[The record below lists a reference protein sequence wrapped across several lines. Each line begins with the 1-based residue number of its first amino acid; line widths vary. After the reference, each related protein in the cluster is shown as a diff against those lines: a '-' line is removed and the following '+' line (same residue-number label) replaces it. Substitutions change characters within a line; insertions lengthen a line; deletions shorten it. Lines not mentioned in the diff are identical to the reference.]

1 MKDKNFGIPSL
12 KELSIIIISAF
23 ILTLVMSYLDA
34 YERLHLFTRMYHLFT
49 FDEFIVFMPS
59 FLAMGFIL
67 LSYHKIQQ
75 LEFEITKREEVE
87 EALRKSE
94 KGYKDLS
101 ITDGLTQLFNSRHFY
116 SQLEME
122 IDRASR
128 YNHPLSLLLMDID
141 NFKQYNDTY
150 GHLEGDKV
158 LASFGKVVHR
168 CVRAV
173 DAGYRYGGE
182 EFTVILPETEVQGA
196 VYAAERIRKG
206 FEAEIFSPKPNK
218 TVNITV
224 SIGVTQYEPKEKV
237 KAFIKRADKA
247 MYVAKKEGKNRVS
260 FSKGTDVD

>member
-1 MKDKNFGIPSL
+1 MKDKSIGIPSL

-34 YERLHLFTRMYHLFT
+34 YERLHLFTSMYHLFT
-49 FDEFIVFMPS
+49 FDEFIVFMPY

-122 IDRASR
+122 IDRTSR

-141 NFKQYNDTY
+141 NF
-150 GHLEGDKV
+150 
-158 LASFGKVVHR
+158 
-168 CVRAV
+168 
-173 DAGYRYGGE
+173 
-182 EFTVILPETEVQGA
+182 
-196 VYAAERIRKG
+196 
-206 FEAEIFSPKPNK
+206 
-218 TVNITV
+218 
-224 SIGVTQYEPKEKV
+224 
-237 KAFIKRADKA
+237 
-247 MYVAKKEGKNRVS
+247 
-260 FSKGTDVD
+260 